1 MSPNP
6 LLGASASLVSVLG
19 DIVGLKHLLLDPRS
33 NRSFRTG
40 YRFGGGPA
48 LGVVRPGSLV
58 EMWRVLTACVAADV
72 AIILQAANTGLTG
85 GSTPMA
91 DGYDRP
97 VIIIN
102 TMRIGGIHP
111 IDEGR
116 QVICLPGATLDA
128 LEKKLQPFG
137 REPHSVIGSSCIGA
151 SVLGGICNNSG
162 GALVRRGPA
171 YTEMALFARID
182 DQGQLLLVNHL
193 DIDLGEDPEQVL
205 TRIEQGDFRAS
216 DIRYDVRKAASDREY
231 ERHVRDIESPTPAR
245 YNADPRRLFEAAGSA
260 GKVALFAVR
269 LDTFPREEGARVFYI
284 GTNDPAELATIRREM
299 LRDLSELPIAAEYM
313 HRDAFDITA
322 KYGKDTFL
330 AVKILGTR
338 RLPILYK
345 IKARIDALVQ
355 GERGASRSFSDRL
368 LQWLS
373 GLLPDHLPVR
383 LRQYR
388 DAFEHHLLLRVSQ
401 NSVEETERY
410 LTRRFPSASG
420 DFLACSG
427 PEGTAA
433 FLHRFAAAG
442 AAVRYR
448 TMHPDTVEDIVALDF
463 ALPRNARDWCVDVA
477 EEDRSLVLHDL
488 RYGHFFCHV
497 IHEDLIVARGAD
509 ASAIEERA
517 VARLERQSCEC
528 PAEHN
533 VGHLYAAKPALAA
546 FYADQ
551 DPTNR
556 FNPGIGRMS
565 RHRHYAKLES
575 DREEQVA
582 RSISISP

>member
-1 MSPNP
+1 MTPDSQ
-6 LLGASASLVSVLG
+6 LGERATLVGVLTS
-19 DIVGLKHLLLDPRS
+19 IVGAKHLLLDSRS
-33 NRSFRTG
+33 NRPFRTG

-48 LGVVRPGSLV
+48 LGVVRPGNLV
-58 EMWRVLTACVAADV
+58 EMWRVLKECVAADV

-85 GSTPMA
+85 GSTPMV

-97 VIIIN
+97 VIVIN
-102 TMRIGGIHP
+102 TMRIGGVHP

-128 LEKKLQPFG
+128 LEKKLQRFG

-151 SVLGGICNNSG
+151 TVLGGVCNNSG

-171 YTEMALFARID
+171 YTEMALFAQLD
-182 DQGQLLLVNHL
+182 DQGGLRLVNHL

-216 DIRYDVRKAASDREY
+216 DVRYDVRKAGSDREY
-231 ERHVRDIESPTPAR
+231 EQHVRDIESATPAR
-245 YNADPRRLFEAAGSA
+245 YNADPRRLFEASGSA

-269 LDTFPREEGARVFYI
+269 LDTFAREEGARVFYI

-299 LRDLSELPIAAEYM
+299 LRDFSQLPIAAEYM
-313 HRDAFDITA
+313 HRDTFDIAA

-338 RLPILYK
+338 RLPTLHK
-345 IKARIDALVQ
+345 IKARIDSLVR
-355 GERGASRSFSDRL
+355 GERGVSRSFSDHL

-373 GLLPDHLPVR
+373 GLLPDHLPRR

-401 NSVEETERY
+401 SSVKETERY
-410 LTRRFPSASG
+410 LMRRFPSPTG
-420 DFLACSG
+420 DFLVCSG
-427 PEGTAA
+427 PEGAAA

-448 TMHPDTVEDIVALDF
+448 TIHSDTVEDIVALDF
-463 ALPRNARDWCVDVA
+463 ALPRNARNWCVDVA
-477 EEDRSLVLHDL
+477 EEDRSHVLHDL
-488 RYGHFFCHV
+488 RYGHFLCHV

-509 ASAIEERA
+509 ALAIEERA

-533 VGHLYAAKPALAA
+533 VGHLYSAKPALAA
-546 FYADQ
+546 FYADL
-551 DPTNR
+551 DPTNC
-556 FNPGIGRMS
+556 FNPGVGRMS
-565 RHRHYAKLES
+565 RHRHYATSEKS
-575 DREEQVA
+575 RED
-582 RSISISP
+582 S

>member
-1 MSPNP
+1 MSPCP
-6 LLGASASLVSVLG
+6 RSGEPSSLLAALA
-19 DIVGLKHLLLDPRS
+19 DIVGPKHLLLDPRS
-33 NRSFRTG
+33 NRAFRTG

-58 EMWRVLTACVAADV
+58 EMWRVLKACVAADV

-97 VIIIN
+97 VVLIN

-111 IDEGR
+111 IDGGR

-128 LEKKLQPFG
+128 LEKTLQPLG

-171 YTEMALFARID
+171 YTEMALFAQID
-182 DQGQLLLVNHL
+182 KQGRLRLVNHL

-205 TRIEQGDFRAS
+205 TRIERGDFAAS
-216 DIRYDVRKAASDREY
+216 DIRYDVCKAASDREY
-231 ERHVRDIESPTPAR
+231 ERHVRDIESATPAR

-260 GKVALFAVR
+260 GKLALFAVR
-269 LDTFPREEGARVFYI
+269 LDTFPCEKNTRVFYI
-284 GTNDPAELATIRREM
+284 GTNDPAELAAIRRDT
-299 LRDLSELPIAAEYM
+299 LRDFQQLPIAAEYM
-313 HRDAFDITA
+313 HREAFDIAA

-330 AVKILGTR
+330 AIKLLGTR
-338 RLPILYK
+338 RLPVLYQV
-345 IKARIDALVQ
+345 KARIDALVQ
-355 GERGASRSFSDRL
+355 REGRAPSSFSDRI

-373 GLLPDHLPVR
+373 GLVPNHLPAR

-388 DAFEHHLLLRVSQ
+388 DAYEHHLLLRVSQ
-401 NSVEETERY
+401 DSVEQTLHY
-410 LTRRFPSASG
+410 LESRFPSASG
-420 DFLACSG
+420 DFFACSD

-463 ALPRNARDWCVDVA
+463 ALPRNAEDWCVDVA
-477 EEDRSLVLHDL
+477 GEDRNVVLHDL

-509 ASAIEERA
+509 PFAIEERA

-533 VGHLYAAKPALAA
+533 VGHLYTAKPALAA
-546 FYADQ
+546 FYAEL
-551 DPTNR
+551 DPTNNL
-556 FNPGIGRMS
+556 NPGVGRMS
-565 RHRHYAKLES
+565 RRRHYA
-575 DREEQVA
+575 
-582 RSISISP
+582 

>member
-6 LLGASASLVSVLG
+6 PPLGDPSSLVAALR
-19 DIVGLKHLLLDPRS
+19 DIVGPKHLLLDPRS

-58 EMWRVLTACVAADV
+58 EMWRVLQACVTADV

-182 DQGQLLLVNHL
+182 DQGRLQLVNHL
-193 DIDLGEDPEQVL
+193 DIELGDDPEQVL
-205 TRIEQGDFRAS
+205 TRIEQGDFAAS
-216 DIRYDVRKAASDREY
+216 DIRYDARKAASDREY
-231 ERHVRDIESPTPAR
+231 ERHVRDIESATPAR

-260 GKVALFAVR
+260 GKLALFAVR
-269 LDTFPREEGARVFYI
+269 LDTFPREEGTRVFYI
-284 GTNDPAELATIRREM
+284 GTNDPAELATIRREI
-299 LRDLSELPIAAEYM
+299 LRDFPQLPIAAEYM
-313 HRDAFDITA
+313 HRDAFDLAA

-330 AVKILGTR
+330 AIKWIGTR
-338 RLPILYK
+338 RLPTLYK
-345 IKARIDALVQ
+345 IKARIDSLVQ
-355 GERGASRSFSDRL
+355 GKRGASRSFSDRL

-373 GLLPDHLPVR
+373 GLVPNHLPTR

-388 DAFEHHLLLRVSQ
+388 DSYEHHLLLRVSQ
-401 NSVEETERY
+401 ESVEETVRY
-410 LTRRFPSASG
+410 LTRRFPSGSG
-420 DFLACSG
+420 DFFACNG
-427 PEGTAA
+427 REGAAA

-463 ALPRNARDWCVDVA
+463 ALPRNVQDWCIDIA
-477 EEDRSLVLHDL
+477 GEDRSVVLHDL

-509 ASAIEERA
+509 SWAIEERA
-517 VARLERQSCEC
+517 VTRLERRSCEC

-533 VGHLYAAKPALAA
+533 VGHLYTAKPELVE
-546 FYADQ
+546 FYRSL
-551 DPTNR
+551 DPCNT
-556 FNPGIGRMS
+556 FNPGIGHTSKR
-565 RHRHYAKLES
+565 ANWG
-575 DREEQVA
+575 
-582 RSISISP
+582 